1 MGYHQVVRVQG
12 ITDMSIK
19 NNGYIYLIT
28 NNVNGKMYVGQTSK
42 TPLQRF
48 KMHVQD
54 SYRNNERYNSA
65 LHRAIR
71 KYGESNFKIETLEE
85 CEIESLNS
93 KEIYWIDKLGTFK
106 NGYNMTLGG
115 EGSNRLDIPD
125 KKEFTELSKIYTAT
139 RLAEH
144 YKVYLPT
151 IYSWADKYN
160 IKLKTHKRAVAT
172 VINGVEYKFETLNEA
187 GQWLIDEGFT
197 CSTKGSRYVAY
208 YITKS
213 INESKTYLGLNW
225 YFI

>member
-1 MGYHQVVRVQG
+1 
-12 ITDMSIK
+12 MSIK

-48 KMHVQD
+48 KIHVQD

-65 LHRAIR
+65 LHKAIR
-71 KYGESNFKIETLEE
+71 KYGESNFKVETLEE
-85 CEIESLNS
+85 CNIEILGDREV
-93 KEIYWIDKLGTFK
+93 YWIDKLNTFK

-115 EGSNRLDIPD
+115 EGSNRLELPN
-125 KKEFTELSKIYTAT
+125 KKEFIELSKLYTAT

-144 YKVYLPT
+144 YGVYIPT

-160 IKLKTHKRAVAT
+160 VKLKTHKRIVAT
-172 VINGVEYKFETLNEA
+172 VLNGVEYRFETLSDA
-187 GQWLIDEGFT
+187 GQWLIDNGFT
-197 CSTKGSRYVAY
+197 NNKQGKRNVAY

-213 INESKTYLGLNW
+213 INENKAYLGLNW